1 MAHLNPGGDPM
12 QMKVTEE
19 GLLIPKQWL
28 GTTETVEVSREGDR
42 ISIIPSQ
49 SNPTRTLSE
58 IRSILLNLKSALRE
72 QYRVTTLGIFGSYAR
87 NEQHGESD
95 IDILIDYIQPPSLVK
110 VVALRD
116 WLTELL
122 NMKVDIVTRNGL
134 SPEIQDQVLSD
145 IIYLWNDES

>member
-1 MAHLNPGGDPM
+1 M

-28 GTTETVEVSREGDR
+28 GTTETVEVSREDDR
-42 ISIIPSQ
+42 ISIISSSPNSA
-49 SNPTRTLSE
+49 PTLPE
-58 IRSILLNLKSALRE
+58 IKAILLNLKSILRE

-87 NEQHGESD
+87 NEQHQESD
-95 IDILIDYIQPPSLVK
+95 VDILIDYIQPPSLVK

-122 NMKVDIVTRNGL
+122 NIKVDVVTRNGL

-145 IIYLWNDES
+145 VIYLWNDES

>member
-1 MAHLNPGGDPM
+1 M
-12 QMKVTEE
+12 QIKVTEE

-42 ISIIPSQ
+42 ISIIPSPPH
-49 SNPTRTLSE
+49 SAPTLPE
-58 IRSILLNLKSALRE
+58 IKAILLNLKSILRE

-87 NEQHGESD
+87 NEQHQESD
-95 IDILIDYIQPPSLVK
+95 VDILIDYIQPPSLVK

-122 NMKVDIVTRNGL
+122 NINVDIVTRNGL
-134 SPEIQDQVLSD
+134 NPEIQDQVLSD
-145 IIYLWNDES
+145 VIYLWNDES